1 MNSRWTT
8 NPILKNGH
16 VVSTRLNV
24 SGDLGSQVFPTIPSA
39 EKQPAQGWSVRN
51 PWLGV
56 WRPVHKTW
64 EVNMDRI
71 ERLRE
76 LLRQKEEILG
86 ELDEIAR
93 QIKQEKQLFQAA
105 RKPRKPHKQ
114 KEAA

>member
-1 MNSRWTT
+1 
-8 NPILKNGH
+8 
-16 VVSTRLNV
+16 
-24 SGDLGSQVFPTIPSA
+24 
-39 EKQPAQGWSVRN
+39 
-51 PWLGV
+51 
-56 WRPVHKTW
+56 
-64 EVNMDRI
+64 MDRI

-105 RKPRKPHKQ
+105 RKARKQHQP